1 MRYKIRMPV
10 VKALKVSGTEVM
22 LLQCTED
29 MSTAGAIYCNG
40 TVYKLYV
47 FGTYRTAQKPA

>member
-40 TVYKLYV
+40 TVYNLYV